1 MAARQNTTHKIQFFS
16 VAMLEQ
22 TKNNYRDKQE
32 IFVKFFKTYSV
43 STFFTIK
50 NSKKEPGNP
59 S

>member
-1 MAARQNTTHKIQFFS
+1 
-16 VAMLEQ
+16 MLEQ